1 MLPAAFIVAY
11 QRQRDRLLAEFPE
24 MSEDPVLLSDT
35 LEGMFD
41 TNTVIA
47 SFIRR
52 AREDEANADALAG
65 MLKDMGARRSRL
77 QLRADKYRASALAM
91 MDAIGMRKL
100 EQPDFTASIRA
111 VPPRVEIEDE
121 AAIPDDLCKVVRTPD
136 KTKIKEALSIGPVD
150 GARMTNGGETL
161 TLRTS

>member
-11 QRQRDRLLAEFPE
+11 QRQRDQLLAEYPE
-24 MSEDPVLLSDT
+24 MSEDPILLSDT

-65 MLKDMGARRSRL
+65 MLKDMGARKSRL
-77 QLRADKYRASALAM
+77 QSRADKCRATALELM
-91 MDAIGMRKL
+91 NTVGIRKL
-100 EQPDFTASIRA
+100 EQPDFTASIRSVPPKVEIDDDAA
-111 VPPRVEIEDE
+111 VPDE
-121 AAIPDDLCKVVRTPD
+121 LCKVVRMPD
-136 KTKIKEALSIGPVD
+136 KTKIKEALSNGPVD
-150 GARMTNGGETL
+150 GAHMTNGGETL